1 MGYKKIIG
9 GLDMCLA
16 MEKKEKRDRIIGAI
30 EVMRNM
36 GMSEAD
42 IIEEII
48 KTFQVTREYFS
59 ELLAQE

>member
-1 MGYKKIIG
+1 
-9 GLDMCLA
+9 MCLA

-36 GMSEAD
+36 GMSKTE
-42 IIEEII
+42 IIEGII
-48 KTFQVTREYFS
+48 KTFQVTREYVS